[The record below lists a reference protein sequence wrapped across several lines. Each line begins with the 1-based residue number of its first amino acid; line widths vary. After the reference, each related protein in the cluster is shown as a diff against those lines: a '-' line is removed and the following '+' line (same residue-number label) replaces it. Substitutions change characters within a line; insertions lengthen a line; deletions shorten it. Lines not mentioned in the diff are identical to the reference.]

1 MPVREAGLSVAGR
14 QELLRG
20 LRRDR
25 IESALPRALL
35 AAEGVVDCAQNEAER
50 RPRTAAAGAGL
61 ETPLEVG
68 LAGLGARLD
77 EGYEGEGPTG
87 DALYTGSGSG
97 LDFLR
102 KGIERRNHQGVGG
115 RGVSGDHVAPE
126 MLVPTSPLL
135 PGRPWCGV
143 LVTAR
148 RASEVSPK
156 P

>member
-1 MPVREAGLSVAGR
+1 MPVREAGLSVAAGSH
-14 QELLRG
+14 QERP
-20 LRRDR
+20 DR
-25 IESALPRALL
+25 VCSPEGLL
-35 AAEGVVDCAQNEAER
+35 AAEGVVDCAQNEAQR

-77 EGYEGEGPTG
+77 EGYEGEGPTV

-102 KGIERRNHQGVGG
+102 KGIDRRNHQGVGG

-126 MLVPTSPLL
+126 MLVPTSPLSSL
-135 PGRPWCGV
+135 VAPGVEFW
-143 LVTAR
+143 
-148 RASEVSPK
+148 
-156 P
+156 